1 VSEANTPV
9 TDGTTSTTATEATAA
24 PTTIVEAKPTL
35 LDSTTETKVEGE
47 TSTETKEPV
56 VEGAPEKYEFVAPE
70 GVTFD
75 TELLGEFEGVARELN
90 LNQEKASKLS
100 DIGAKVVQRF
110 EAKQAEAI
118 ETASTE
124 WSKQTAADKEFGGD
138 QATLDANLAVA
149 KSALDTFG
157 TPELRTLLRDS
168 RLGNHPEVVRFMFR
182 AGKALAQDKHVPG
195 SMATGDKQSPAQRMY
210 PNMNP

>member
-1 VSEANTPV
+1 MSEANTPV
-9 TDGTTSTTATEATAA
+9 TEGTTSTTATETTAA

-75 TELLGEFEGVARELN
+75 SELLGEFEGVARELN
-90 LNQEKASKLS
+90 LSQEKASKLS

-124 WSKQTAADKEFGGD
+124 WSKQTATDKEFGGD

-195 SMATGDKQSPAQRMY
+195 SMATGDKQSAAQRMY